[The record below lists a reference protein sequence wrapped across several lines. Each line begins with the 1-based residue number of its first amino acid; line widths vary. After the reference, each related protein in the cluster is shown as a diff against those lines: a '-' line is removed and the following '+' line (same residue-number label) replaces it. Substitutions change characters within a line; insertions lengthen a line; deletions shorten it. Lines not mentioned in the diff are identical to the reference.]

1 MQVKIWFQ
9 NRRMKWRN
17 SKERELLSAG
27 GSRDVTLPGKDNP
40 HPDLSD
46 ALRHHDITTGG
57 AEGFASGGGGGF
69 PSGGA
74 GFPVVCS
81 ATDLRMRNMDYVGGG
96 GGRCDDVI
104 VYDVIGEKHRCSAK
118 SAGGRVSD
126 ESADRDDA
134 TIHVI

>member
-1 MQVKIWFQ
+1 MSQVKIWFQ

-46 ALRHHDITTGG
+46 ALRRTAS
-57 AEGFASGGGGGF
+57 AEGF
-69 PSGGA
+69 PSAGA
-74 GFPVVCS
+74 GFPVVT
-81 ATDLRMRNMDYVGGG
+81 ATDLRMRNVDY
-96 GGRCDDVI
+96 GGRCEDVI
-104 VYDVIGEKHRCSAK
+104 VYDVIGTGDKHRCAK
-118 SAGGRVSD
+118 VGGHLSED
-126 ESADRDDA
+126 SPDRDE